1 MLLLFMLSLFSLLLS
16 LQRLS
21 LMFICCRYSM
31 FFLMMSLQ
39 DVVVVPDVVLVAFVV
54 DVVL

>member
-1 MLLLFMLSLFSLLLS
+1 MLLLLLMLSLFS

-21 LMFICCRYSM
+21 LMLLMICCRYSM
-31 FFLMMSLQ
+31 LFLMMSLQ